1 VPVFSLPWIALVTSI
16 TRSPVPTRAGLPASP
31 RRAVSPGASLP
42 RMPRQIALLRA
53 VNLGPV
59 NRVKMADL
67 RALLEREGYEDVQTL
82 FQSGNVV
89 LTSAKRPDTVA
100 REMERL
106 LADELGVD
114 TAVVVR
120 TRDELAGVIERN
132 PIAEADEQPKRCQ
145 VSFLAEEP
153 DAPAVKRM
161 AELDVAPERFAV
173 SGREVYAWHPDG
185 LQRSKLARALGE
197 GLGVTATARNW
208 NTVTKLL
215 ELADSAS

>member
-1 VPVFSLPWIALVTSI
+1 
-16 TRSPVPTRAGLPASP
+16 
-31 RRAVSPGASLP
+31 
-42 RMPRQIALLRA
+42 MPRQIALLRA

-67 RALLEREGYEDVQTL
+67 RALLEREGYEDVKTL

-89 LTSAKRPDTVA
+89 LTSAKKPDTVA
-100 REMERL
+100 REIERL
-106 LADELGVD
+106 LADELGVETD
-114 TAVVVR
+114 VVVR
-120 TRDELAGVIERN
+120 TRDELADAIERN

-145 VSFLAEEP
+145 VSFLAAKP
-153 DAPAVKRM
+153 DAAAVKRV
-161 AELDVAPERFAV
+161 AEIDVAPERFEV

-185 LQRSKLARALGE
+185 LQRSKLARALGD

-215 ELADSAS
+215 ELADSGS

>member
-1 VPVFSLPWIALVTSI
+1 
-16 TRSPVPTRAGLPASP
+16 
-31 RRAVSPGASLP
+31 
-42 RMPRQIALLRA
+42 MPRQIALLRA

-67 RALLEREGYEDVQTL
+67 RALLEREGYEDVRTL

-89 LTSAKRPDTVA
+89 LTSAKKPDTVA
-100 REMERL
+100 REIERL
-106 LADELGVD
+106 LAGELGVETD
-114 TAVVVR
+114 VVVR
-120 TRDELAGVIERN
+120 TRDELADAIERN

-145 VSFLAEEP
+145 VSFLAGKP
-153 DAPAVKRM
+153 DAAAVKRV
-161 AELDVAPERFAV
+161 AAVDVAPERFEV

-185 LQRSKLARALGE
+185 LQRSKLARALGD